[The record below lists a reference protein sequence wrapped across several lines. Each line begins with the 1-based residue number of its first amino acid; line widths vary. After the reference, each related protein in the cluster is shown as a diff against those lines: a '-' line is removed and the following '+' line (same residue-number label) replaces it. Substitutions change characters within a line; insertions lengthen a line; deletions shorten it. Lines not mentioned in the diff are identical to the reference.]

1 MARADAGDD
10 VIRLRAERLRS
21 AVGKIGAKRAAA
33 EAGVPYTTVRD
44 AISGGDMRLSTATA
58 LARVCG
64 VTVDWIANGDGDGDA
79 VQPVNPTDRPQ
90 GRVVDGR
97 SEIPGGTEPIG
108 LDWLARRLALPVAE
122 LVAFP
127 VLGDAMEPTIR
138 NGDILVARRSGSAS
152 VAAGIYA
159 IEVDGSVIAR
169 RLEPRVDGTLVLGAD
184 NPRYA
189 PQVVRSGP
197 SRPFRVIGP
206 VVWLSGTI
214 RN

>member
-1 MARADAGDD
+1 MGRADAGGD
-10 VIRLRAERLRS
+10 VLRLRAERLRS
-21 AVGKIGAKRAAA
+21 AVGKVGAKRAAA

-44 AISGGDMRLSTATA
+44 AMSGGDMRLSTASA

-64 VTVDWIANGDGDGDA
+64 VTVDWIANGDGIA
-79 VQPVNPTDRPQ
+79 VQPASPTDGPQ
-90 GRVVDGR
+90 GRVVDGNR
-97 SEIPGGTEPIG
+97 DAPGGPEPIG
-108 LDWLARRLALPVAE
+108 LGWLAGRLALPVAE

-138 NGDILVARRSGSAS
+138 DGDILVARRSGSAS

-189 PQVVRSGP
+189 PQIVRSGP

>member
-1 MARADAGDD
+1 MVRTDAGDD
-10 VIRLRAERLRS
+10 VVRLRAERLRS

-44 AISGGDMRLSTATA
+44 AMSGGDMRLSTAAA

-64 VTVDWIANGDGDGDA
+64 VTVDWIANGDGIA
-79 VQPVNPTDRPQ
+79 VQPVNPTDGPQ
-90 GRVVDGR
+90 GRVVDG
-97 SEIPGGTEPIG
+97 SSDAPGGPEPMDLG
-108 LDWLARRLALPVAE
+108 WLAGRLALPVAE

-138 NGDILVARRSGSAS
+138 DGDILVARRSGSAS

-197 SRPFRVIGP
+197 SQPFRIIGP

>member
-1 MARADAGDD
+1 MGRSDGGGD
-10 VIRLRAERLRS
+10 VLRLRAERLRS
-21 AVGKIGAKRAAA
+21 AVGKVGAKRAAA
-33 EAGVPYTTVRD
+33 GAGVPYTTVRD
-44 AISGGDMRLSTATA
+44 AMSGGDMRLSTAAA

-64 VTVDWIANGDGDGDA
+64 VTVDWIANGGGGGDG
-79 VQPVNPTDRPQ
+79 VQPVDPPDGPP
-90 GRVVDGR
+90 GGVVDGR
-97 SEIPGGTEPIG
+97 SGAAGEPGPVG
-108 LDWLARRLALPVAE
+108 LDWLAGRLALPVAE
-122 LVAFP
+122 LFAFP

-138 NGDILVARRSGSAS
+138 DGDVLVARRSGSLP
-152 VAAGIYA
+152 VVPGIHA

-197 SRPFRVIGP
+197 SWPFRVIGP
-206 VVWLSGTI
+206 VVWLSGMI